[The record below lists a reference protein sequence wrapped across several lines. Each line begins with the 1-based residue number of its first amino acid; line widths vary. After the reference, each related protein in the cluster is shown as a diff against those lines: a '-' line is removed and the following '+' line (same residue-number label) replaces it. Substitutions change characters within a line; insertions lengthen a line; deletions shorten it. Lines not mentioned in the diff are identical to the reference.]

1 MCPRKTTTKKAPT
14 KSKKD
19 KKPKLLLSSDTLSGY
34 GLDLVFQMAKDLGFD
49 GIDLAMWKNFD
60 AWQQSYV
67 QTLIEKYDMPVP
79 VVQTSRKV
87 NLKEMNEAVD
97 LAREVDAAVLSLNA
111 PEFFN
116 LSSGRFLKNH
126 LPAYKHHNKEMK
138 FSIINPEKVNYL
150 GIIPKYYFQDMV
162 SIIKKHKTYLAL
174 DIAHMSE
181 DVLESQFLRKM
192 GSFIPYLSV
201 VYLSDVDKHG
211 KKHLPL
217 GEGVLKLPVIMK
229 KFKGLEYDGYFS
241 LKLDLSQKVL
251 ADMDKVELILKKCRI
266 HFKENYENVVID

>member
-1 MCPRKTTTKKAPT
+1 MPIKSTWRKRATKL
-14 KSKKD
+14 SQV
-19 KKPKLLLSSDTLSGY
+19 KKPKFLLSTDTLSGY
-34 GLDLVFQMAKDLGFD
+34 GLDLIFNMAKKLWFD

-60 AWQQSYV
+60 AWQQTYV
-67 QTLIEKYDMPVP
+67 KELIEKYEMPVP

-97 LAREVDAAVLSLNA
+97 LARTIGSEVVSLNA

-116 LSSGRFLKNH
+116 VASGRFVKNH
-126 LPAYKHHNKEMK
+126 LPAYKHHNKEIK

-150 GIIPKYYFQDMV
+150 WIIPKYYFSDMV
-162 SIIKKHKTYLAL
+162 QIIKKHKTYLAL
-174 DIAHMSE
+174 DIAHME
-181 DVLESQFLRKM
+181 EEVLESQFLRKM
-192 GSFIPYLSV
+192 ANFIPYLSV
-201 VYLSDVDKHG
+201 VYISDVDKHG

-217 GEGVLKLPVIMK
+217 GEWELKLPLLFK

-251 ADMDKVELILKKCRI
+251 ADMDKVELILKKCRV
-266 HFKENYENVVID
+266 HFNENYEQIVIE